1 MSLEYG
7 KFKPTDTF
15 FFDQNMADNGLD
27 VVKAFAINGQWRQN
41 RSNERQKTAMC
52 SHLIIF
58 FF

>member
-27 VVKAFAINGQWRQN
+27 DVKAFAINGQ
-41 RSNERQKTAMC
+41 
-52 SHLIIF
+52 
-58 FF
+58 